1 MTRTRIPAAIGAIAI
16 GGLLLSGC
24 AASSDP
30 VPEATVAAAADLST
44 CDPTEAPIDV
54 VFGQQASEA
63 MAIAVENL
71 QAEYPDLVI
80 NAEPQSTSSYD
91 DLTKTIVGDIAV
103 GKRPDLIMSGL
114 GQLRFWVETYD
125 PAPIDV
131 EALQPTYQRQ
141 FLDAGTVDGTPYLA
155 PAQISAPVL
164 LVNQSMLDEAGAG
177 DAADIETFDD
187 LIAAAEQVTESTGAP
202 SVTIPAQGLA
212 DWFSQAFVQGSGETF
227 VNDDGTAGFGTDTGV
242 LALSIW
248 SELKERGLEMG
259 LGDQDALAQFMGGN
273 AAFMVYTTSV
283 IASVQKGVG
292 DAFEWTPVDLPNLGG
307 EDGPLPAGGNGWIV
321 LSEDPCSAAFSNAL
335 VGELLSPEAVNGASG
350 TSYSYI
356 PVDATAA
363 EELLASDA
371 ATSQLTYAWS
381 YDAPLSPW
389 GGFAGAHIAEV
400 NDAFRQMAQSLQAGA
415 DAETTV
421 DQAVGTIDAIV
432 GGAR

>member
-1 MTRTRIPAAIGAIAI
+1 MSKPRLPIAIGALTI

-24 AASSDP
+24 AASP
-30 VPEATVAAAADLST
+30 GTGPEATVAAAADLSQ
-44 CDPTEAPIDV
+44 CDPEAAPIDV

-63 MAIAVENL
+63 MAIAVAKL
-71 QAEYPDLVI
+71 QKEYPGLVI

-125 PAPIDV
+125 PAPIDA
-131 EALQPTYQRQ
+131 ESLQPSYQRQ

-164 LVNQSMLDEAGAG
+164 LVNQDLLDQAGAG

-187 LIAAAEQVTESTGAP
+187 LIAAAEKVTAATGAP

-227 VNDDGTAGFGTDTGV
+227 VNEDGTAGFGSDQGV
-242 LALSIW
+242 ESLSIW
-248 SELKERGLEMG
+248 TELNKRGLEMG
-259 LGDQDALAQFMGGN
+259 LGDQDALAQFIGGN
-273 AAFMVYTTSV
+273 AALMVYTTSV
-283 IASVQKGVG
+283 IASVQNGVG
-292 DAFEWTPVDLPNLGG
+292 DAFEWAPVDLPNLGG

-321 LSEDPCSAAFSNAL
+321 LSDDPCSAGFSNAL
-335 VGELLSPEAVNGASG
+335 VSELLSPEAVNGASG

-356 PVDATAA
+356 PVDAKAA

-371 ATSQLTYAWS
+371 ATPQLTYAWS
-381 YDAPLSPW
+381 YDQPLSPW

-421 DQAVGTIDAIV
+421 QQAATTIDQIV
-432 GGAR
+432 GSSR